1 MPQHS
6 PALSFHPKIRYSAP
20 NLPLQYALLN
30 GADGLA
36 KLAALSGSAA
46 TLPITRAFLGFLT
59 PTMVYVPGSKNI
71 SLVGLQLSDAPDGGF
86 AVLKAAIAS
95 LQAGGVSV
103 LLSVGGWDFN
113 CFPYAYTRYSVAG
126 CELWQRARERGPLFF
141 HALFLPL
148 HCSQT
153 GPPLPTTG
161 RFRSTAA
168 AT

>member
-95 LQAGGVSV
+95 LQAGGVDV
-103 LLSVGGWDFN
+103 LLSVGGWNEN

-126 CELWQRARERGPLFF
+126 CECLAVRA
-141 HALFLPL
+141 
-148 HCSQT
+148 
-153 GPPLPTTG
+153 
-161 RFRSTAA
+161 
-168 AT
+168 